1 MEKELRPY
9 NDVRGQRIAL
19 NGPAVELPSDA
30 AVPIGMAIHELTTNA
45 AKYGALSVSRGRVSV
60 SWEAEETDEGTRL
73 KLVWEE
79 SGGPEVSAPTR
90 QGFGSRLLHR
100 VLATQLNA
108 KVDMDFRPEGL
119 RVALDTIL
127 KHEPN
132 KGPAL

>member
-1 MEKELRPY
+1 
-9 NDVRGQRIAL
+9 
-19 NGPAVELPSDA
+19 
-30 AVPIGMAIHELTTNA
+30 MAIHELTTNA